1 MQAIH
6 FLAKTPTGKWAIIFI
21 AFGFGISLSYAALLL
36 FGYSTADL
44 SSIFNSPTAS
54 NGLALGWANA
64 FQQLGMFGFSWL
76 LLQNQFELPN
86 KKITSSFSWSIA
98 LCIGLAWLVLSYGL
112 IEFLGTIN
120 QMILGLSPEIAN
132 WAHSK
137 ELSSLKIQSAL
148 LSNDQGWGLFQ
159 VVFLVAVVPG
169 ILEELFFRSVLLR
182 WKLSLMKPVWAIA
195 LNGFIFSFIHFQF
208 EGFLARWLLGIM
220 LAWVY
225 WKSGKI
231 WMSIALH
238 VFNNALSIFLYM
250 FVYQEMSFNKE
261 HWIHHPLSI
270 LGSILFFIAGWKA
283 IDYLWR
289 PKGISA

>member
-1 MQAIH
+1 MKALD
-6 FLAKTPTGKWAIIFI
+6 FLTKTPTGKWAIIFI
-21 AFGFGISLSYAALLL
+21 AFGFGISLSYTALLL

-44 SSIFNSPTAS
+44 ANIFDSPSAA

-86 KKITSSFSWSIA
+86 KKATSSFSWSIT
-98 LCIGLAWLVLSYGL
+98 LCIGLAWLLLSYGL

-148 LSNDQGWGLFQ
+148 LSNNQGWGLFQ
-159 VVFLVAVVPG
+159 VIFLVAIVPG
-169 ILEELFFRSVLLR
+169 ILEELFFRSILLR
-182 WKLSLMKPVWAIA
+182 WKLSKMKPIWAIS

-220 LAWVY
+220 LASIY
-225 WKSGKI
+225 WKSSKI
-231 WMSIALH
+231 WMSICMH
-238 VFNNALSIFLYM
+238 IFNNALSIFLYM
-250 FVYQEMSFNKE
+250 FAYQEMSFSQD
-261 HWIHHPLSI
+261 HWIHHPIAI
-270 LGSILFFIAGWKA
+270 LTSTLFFIGGWKA
-283 IDYLWR
+283 IAYLWR
-289 PKGISA
+289 PKGIYS